1 MYEHSFAEPVT
12 LTKPEHLTSLATS
25 GVLVSVEVNL
35 WSATKLDQGISD
47 EVTTSKNAVSAAGR
61 YTKNLLANNP
71 KHKALMNYRQTVAN
85 WMKRMTYDWNG
96 DQRYLPTP
104 EVPKFM
110 AEWRQHEAGF
120 ATLFKDFDD
129 SYEDIISDM
138 AFKAAGLGD
147 MFNRNDYPS
156 RDKMRKKYGIH
167 LYVNDVPLN
176 DYRCAI
182 SRDIAD
188 DLFQVYSSQTQRI
201 VEGIVN
207 DQFKRMKDVMESLS
221 YCCDVD
227 VSVGA
232 DGEQKI
238 KKRKI
243 YDTTVDKA
251 RDMVRLYKE
260 FNLTGNNE
268 LSESI
273 AMLENTLRDVSTE
286 ILRESDLV
294 RSEVKE
300 GVDEILNRFGSFKC
314 FEE

>member
-1 MYEHSFAEPVT
+1 MNQINLE
-12 LTKPEHLTSLATS
+12 KPEHLTSLASS
-25 GVLVSVEVNL
+25 GVLVSVTVNL

-47 EVTTSKNAVSAAGR
+47 EVSTSKNAVSAAGR

-71 KHKALMNYRQTVAN
+71 KHKNLMNYRQTVAN

-96 DQRYLPTP
+96 EQRYLPTP

-110 AEWRQHEAGF
+110 VEYRRHEAAFG
-120 ATLFKDFDD
+120 ALFNDFDA

-147 MFNRNDYPS
+147 MFNRNDYPT
-156 RDKMRKKYGIH
+156 REKMQKKYGIN
-167 LYVNDVPLN
+167 LFVNDVPMN
-176 DYRCAI
+176 DYRVLVAK
-182 SRDIAD
+182 DMAD
-188 DLFQVYSSQTQRI
+188 ELFDVYASQTQRI
-201 VEGIVN
+201 VEGIVT

-221 YCCDVD
+221 FCCDVD

-238 KKRKI
+238 RKRKI

-260 FNLTGNNE
+260 FNLTDNAE

-286 ILRESDLV
+286 TLRESDLV

-314 FEE
+314 FE

>member
-1 MYEHSFAEPVT
+1 MNQINLE
-12 LTKPEHLTSLATS
+12 KPEHLTSLASS
-25 GVLVSVEVNL
+25 GVLVSVTVNL

-47 EVTTSKNAVSAAGR
+47 EVSTSKNAVSAAGR

-71 KHKALMNYRQTVAN
+71 KHKNLMNYRQTVAN

-104 EVPKFM
+104 DVPKFM
-110 AEWRQHEAGF
+110 AEYRQHEVAF
-120 ATLFKDFDD
+120 ASLFKSFDD

-147 MFNRNDYPS
+147 MFNRNDYPT
-156 RDKMRKKYGIH
+156 REKMQKKYGIN
-167 LYVNDVPLN
+167 LFVNDVPMN
-176 DYRCAI
+176 DYRVLVAK
-182 SRDIAD
+182 DMAD
-188 DLFQVYSSQTQRI
+188 ELFDVYASQTQRI

-221 YCCDVD
+221 FCCDVD

-260 FNLTGNNE
+260 FNLSNNAE

-273 AMLENTLRDVSTE
+273 AMLESTLRDVSAE

>member
-1 MYEHSFAEPVT
+1 MNQINLE
-12 LTKPEHLTSLATS
+12 KPEHLTSLASS
-25 GVLVSVEVNL
+25 GVLVSVTVNL

-47 EVTTSKNAVSAAGR
+47 EVSTSKNAVSAAGR

-96 DQRYLPTP
+96 DQRYLPSP

-110 AEWRQHEAGF
+110 TEYRQHEAAFG
-120 ATLFKDFDD
+120 ALFNDFDA

-147 MFNRNDYPS
+147 MFNRNDYPT
-156 RDKMRKKYGIH
+156 REKMQKKYGIN
-167 LYVNDVPLN
+167 LFVNDVPMN
-176 DYRCAI
+176 DYRVLVAK
-182 SRDIAD
+182 DMAD
-188 DLFQVYSSQTQRI
+188 ELFDVYASQTQRI
-201 VEGIVN
+201 VEGIVT

-221 YCCDVD
+221 FCCDVD

-238 KKRKI
+238 RKRKI

-260 FNLTGNNE
+260 FNLTDNAE

-286 ILRESDLV
+286 TLRESDLV

>member
-1 MYEHSFAEPVT
+1 MNQINLE
-12 LTKPEHLTSLATS
+12 KPEHLTSLASS
-25 GVLVSVEVNL
+25 GVLVSVTVNL

-47 EVTTSKNAVSAAGR
+47 EVSTSKNAVSAAGR

-71 KHKALMNYRQTVAN
+71 KHKNLMNYRQTVAN

-96 DQRYLPTP
+96 DQHYLPTP
-104 EVPKFM
+104 DVPKFM
-110 AEWRQHEAGF
+110 AEYRQHEVAF
-120 ATLFKDFDD
+120 ASLFKSFDE

-147 MFNRNDYPS
+147 MFNRNDYPT
-156 RDKMRKKYGIH
+156 REKMQKKYGIN
-167 LYVNDVPLN
+167 LFVNDVPMN
-176 DYRCAI
+176 DYRVLVAK
-182 SRDIAD
+182 DMAD
-188 DLFQVYSSQTQRI
+188 ELFDVYASQTQRI
-201 VEGIVN
+201 VEGIVT

-221 YCCDVD
+221 FCCDVD
-227 VSVGA
+227 ISFDA
-232 DGEQKI
+232 NGEQKTR
-238 KKRKI
+238 KRKI

-260 FNLTGNNE
+260 FNLTDNAE

>member
-1 MYEHSFAEPVT
+1 MNQISLE
-12 LTKPEHLTSLATS
+12 KPEHLTSLASS
-25 GVLVSVEVNL
+25 GVLVSVTVNL

-47 EVTTSKNAVSAAGR
+47 EVSTSKNAVSAAGR

-104 EVPKFM
+104 DVPKFM
-110 AEWRQHEAGF
+110 AEYRQHEAAFGS
-120 ATLFKDFDD
+120 LFNDFDA

-147 MFNRNDYPS
+147 MFNRNDYPT
-156 RDKMRKKYGIH
+156 RDKMRKKYGIS
-167 LYVNDVPLN
+167 LFVNDVPMN
-176 DYRCAI
+176 DYRVLVAK
-182 SRDIAD
+182 DMAD
-188 DLFQVYSSQTQRI
+188 ELFDVYASQTQRI
-201 VEGIVN
+201 VEGIVT
-207 DQFKRMKDVMESLS
+207 DQFQRMKDVMESLS
-221 YCCDVD
+221 FCCDVD

-238 KKRKI
+238 RKRKI
-243 YDTTVDKA
+243 YDSTVEKA

-260 FNLTGNNE
+260 FNLTNNAE

-314 FEE
+314 FE

>member
-1 MYEHSFAEPVT
+1 MNQINLE
-12 LTKPEHLTSLATS
+12 KPEHLTSLASS
-25 GVLVSVEVNL
+25 GVLVSVTVNL

-47 EVTTSKNAVSAAGR
+47 EVSTSKNAVSAAGR

-96 DQRYLPTP
+96 DQRYLPSP

-110 AEWRQHEAGF
+110 TEYRQHEAAFG
-120 ATLFKDFDD
+120 ALFNDFDA

-147 MFNRNDYPS
+147 MFNRNDYPT
-156 RDKMRKKYGIH
+156 REKMQKKYGIN
-167 LYVNDVPLN
+167 LFVNDVPMN
-176 DYRCAI
+176 DYRVLVAK
-182 SRDIAD
+182 DMAD
-188 DLFQVYSSQTQRI
+188 ELFDVYASQTQRI
-201 VEGIVN
+201 VEGIVT

-221 YCCDVD
+221 FCCDVD

-238 KKRKI
+238 RKRKI

-286 ILRESDLV
+286 TLRESDLV

>member
-1 MYEHSFAEPVT
+1 MNQINLE
-12 LTKPEHLTSLATS
+12 KPEHLTSLASS
-25 GVLVSVEVNL
+25 GVLVSVTVNL

-47 EVTTSKNAVSAAGR
+47 EVSTSKNAVSAAGR

-104 EVPKFM
+104 DVPKFM
-110 AEWRQHEAGF
+110 VEYRQHEKAFG
-120 ATLFKDFDD
+120 ALFKSFDD

-147 MFNRNDYPS
+147 MFNRNDYPT
-156 RDKMRKKYGIH
+156 REKMQKKYGIN
-167 LYVNDVPLN
+167 LFVNDVPMN
-176 DYRCAI
+176 DYRVLVAK
-182 SRDIAD
+182 DMAD
-188 DLFQVYSSQTQRI
+188 ELFDVYASQTQRI

-221 YCCDVD
+221 FCCDVD

-238 KKRKI
+238 RKRKI

>member
-1 MYEHSFAEPVT
+1 MNQINLE
-12 LTKPEHLTSLATS
+12 KPEHLTSLASS
-25 GVLVSVEVNL
+25 GVLVSVTVNL

-47 EVTTSKNAVSAAGR
+47 EVSTSKNAVSAAGR

-71 KHKALMNYRQTVAN
+71 KHKNLMNYRQTVAN

-104 EVPKFM
+104 DVPKFM
-110 AEWRQHEAGF
+110 TEYRQHQAAFG
-120 ATLFKDFDD
+120 ALFNDFDA

-147 MFNRNDYPS
+147 MFNRNDYPT
-156 RDKMRKKYGIH
+156 REKMQKKYGIN
-167 LYVNDVPLN
+167 LFVNDVPMN
-176 DYRCAI
+176 DYRVLVAK
-182 SRDIAD
+182 DMAD
-188 DLFQVYSSQTQRI
+188 ELFDVYASQTQRI
-201 VEGIVN
+201 VDGIVT

-221 YCCDVD
+221 FCCDVD

-238 KKRKI
+238 RKRKI

-260 FNLTGNNE
+260 FNLTDNAE

-286 ILRESDLV
+286 TLRESDLV

>member
-1 MYEHSFAEPVT
+1 MNQINLE
-12 LTKPEHLTSLATS
+12 KPQHLTSLASS
-25 GVLVSVEVNL
+25 GVLVSVEVKL

-96 DQRYLPTP
+96 DQHYLPTP
-104 EVPKFM
+104 DVPKFM
-110 AEWRQHEAGF
+110 AEWRQHEKAF
-120 ATLFKDFDD
+120 ASLFKSFDD

-138 AFKAAGLGD
+138 AFQAAGLGD

-156 RDKMRKKYGIH
+156 REKMQKKYSIN
-167 LYVNDVPLN
+167 LYVNDVPMN
-176 DYRCAI
+176 DYRVLVAK
-182 SRDIAD
+182 DMAD
-188 DLFQVYSSQTQRI
+188 ELFDVYASQTQRI
-201 VEGIVN
+201 VEGIVT

-227 VSVGA
+227 ESI
-232 DGEQKI
+232 DNNGEKKF

-243 YDTTVDKA
+243 YDTTVEKA
-251 RDMVRLYKE
+251 KDMVRLYKE
-260 FNLTGNNE
+260 FNLTGDAE
-268 LSESI
+268 LASSI
-273 AMLENTLRDVSTE
+273 AMLENTLRDVTVDM
-286 ILRESDLV
+286 LRESDFA

-314 FEE
+314 FTE

>member
-1 MYEHSFAEPVT
+1 MNQINLE
-12 LTKPEHLTSLATS
+12 KPEHLTSLASS
-25 GVLVSVEVNL
+25 GVLVSVTVNL

-47 EVTTSKNAVSAAGR
+47 EVSTSKNAVSAAGR

-71 KHKALMNYRQTVAN
+71 KHKNLMNYRQTVAN

-104 EVPKFM
+104 DVPKFM
-110 AEWRQHEAGF
+110 TEYRQHQAAFG
-120 ATLFKDFDD
+120 ALFNDFDA

-147 MFNRNDYPS
+147 MFNRNDYPT
-156 RDKMRKKYGIH
+156 REKMQKKYGIN
-167 LYVNDVPLN
+167 LFVNDVPMN
-176 DYRCAI
+176 DYRVLVAK
-182 SRDIAD
+182 DMAD
-188 DLFQVYSSQTQRI
+188 ELFDVYASQTQRI
-201 VEGIVN
+201 VEGIVT

-221 YCCDVD
+221 FCCDVD

-238 KKRKI
+238 RKRKI

-260 FNLTGNNE
+260 FNLTDNAE

-286 ILRESDLV
+286 TLRESDLV

>member
-1 MYEHSFAEPVT
+1 MNQINLE
-12 LTKPEHLTSLATS
+12 KPEHLTSLASS
-25 GVLVSVEVNL
+25 GVLVSVTVNL

-47 EVTTSKNAVSAAGR
+47 EVSTSKNAVSAAGR

-104 EVPKFM
+104 DVPKFM
-110 AEWRQHEAGF
+110 TEYRQHQAAFG
-120 ATLFKDFDD
+120 ALFNDFDA

-147 MFNRNDYPS
+147 MFNRNDYPT
-156 RDKMRKKYGIH
+156 REKMQKKYGIH
-167 LYVNDVPLN
+167 LFVNDVPMN
-176 DYRCAI
+176 DYRVLVAK
-182 SRDIAD
+182 DMAD
-188 DLFQVYSSQTQRI
+188 ELFDVYASQTQRI
-201 VEGIVN
+201 VEGIVT
-207 DQFKRMKDVMESLS
+207 DQFQRMKDVMESLS
-221 YCCDVD
+221 FCCDVD

-238 KKRKI
+238 RKRKI
-243 YDTTVDKA
+243 YDSTVEKA

-260 FNLTGNNE
+260 FNLTGNAE

-273 AMLENTLRDVSTE
+273 AMLENTLRDVNAE

>member
-1 MYEHSFAEPVT
+1 MNQINLE
-12 LTKPEHLTSLATS
+12 KPEHLTSLASS
-25 GVLVSVEVNL
+25 GVLVSVTVNL

-47 EVTTSKNAVSAAGR
+47 EVSTSKNAVSAAGR

-96 DQRYLPTP
+96 DQRYLPSP

-110 AEWRQHEAGF
+110 AEYRQHEAAFG
-120 ATLFKDFDD
+120 ALFNDFDA

-147 MFNRNDYPS
+147 MFNRNDYPT
-156 RDKMRKKYGIH
+156 REKMQKKYGIN
-167 LYVNDVPLN
+167 LFVNDVPMN
-176 DYRCAI
+176 DYRVLVAK
-182 SRDIAD
+182 DMAD
-188 DLFQVYSSQTQRI
+188 ELFDVYASQTQRI
-201 VEGIVN
+201 VEGIVT

-221 YCCDVD
+221 FCCDVD

-238 KKRKI
+238 RKRKI

-260 FNLTGNNE
+260 FNLTDNAE

>member
-1 MYEHSFAEPVT
+1 MNQINLE
-12 LTKPEHLTSLATS
+12 KPEHLTSLASS
-25 GVLVSVEVNL
+25 GVLVSVTVNL

-47 EVTTSKNAVSAAGR
+47 EVSTSKNAVSAAGR

-71 KHKALMNYRQTVAN
+71 KHKNLMNYRQTVAN

-96 DQRYLPTP
+96 DQRYLPSP

-110 AEWRQHEAGF
+110 TEYRQHEAAFG
-120 ATLFKDFDD
+120 ALFNDFDA

-147 MFNRNDYPS
+147 MFNRNDYPT
-156 RDKMRKKYGIH
+156 REKMQKKYGIN
-167 LYVNDVPLN
+167 LFVNDVPMN
-176 DYRCAI
+176 DYRVLVAK
-182 SRDIAD
+182 DMAD
-188 DLFQVYSSQTQRI
+188 ELFDVYASQTQRI

-221 YCCDVD
+221 FCCDVD

-238 KKRKI
+238 RKRKI

-260 FNLTGNNE
+260 FNLTDNVE

-286 ILRESDLV
+286 TLRESDLV

>member
-1 MYEHSFAEPVT
+1 MNQINLE
-12 LTKPEHLTSLATS
+12 KPQHLTSLASS
-25 GVLVSVEVNL
+25 GVLVSVTVNL

-47 EVTTSKNAVSAAGR
+47 EVSTSKNAVSAAGR

-71 KHKALMNYRQTVAN
+71 KHKNLMNYRQTVAN

-104 EVPKFM
+104 DVPKFM
-110 AEWRQHEAGF
+110 TEYRQHEAAFG
-120 ATLFKDFDD
+120 ALFNDFDA

-147 MFNRNDYPS
+147 MFNRNDYPT
-156 RDKMRKKYGIH
+156 REKMRKKYGIN
-167 LYVNDVPLN
+167 LFVNDVPMN
-176 DYRCAI
+176 DYRVLVAK
-182 SRDIAD
+182 DMAD
-188 DLFQVYSSQTQRI
+188 ELFDVYASQTQRI

-221 YCCDVD
+221 FCCDVEESID
-227 VSVGA
+227 SNG
-232 DGEQKI
+232 DK
-238 KKRKI
+238 KFRKRKI
-243 YDTTVDKA
+243 YDSTVEKA

-260 FNLTGNNE
+260 FNLSNNAE

-273 AMLENTLRDVSTE
+273 AMLENTLRDVSAE
-286 ILRESDLV
+286 VLRESDLV

>member
-1 MYEHSFAEPVT
+1 MNQINLE
-12 LTKPEHLTSLATS
+12 KPEHLTSLASS
-25 GVLVSVEVNL
+25 GVLVSVTVNL

-47 EVTTSKNAVSAAGR
+47 EVSTSKNAVSAAGR

-71 KHKALMNYRQTVAN
+71 KHKNLMNYRQTVAN

-104 EVPKFM
+104 DVPKFM
-110 AEWRQHEAGF
+110 AEYRQHQAAFG
-120 ATLFKDFDD
+120 ALFNDFDA

-147 MFNRNDYPS
+147 MFNRNDYPT
-156 RDKMRKKYGIH
+156 REKMQKKYGIN
-167 LYVNDVPLN
+167 LFVNDVPMN
-176 DYRCAI
+176 DYRVLVAK
-182 SRDIAD
+182 DMAD
-188 DLFQVYSSQTQRI
+188 ELFDVYASQTQRI
-201 VEGIVN
+201 VEGIVT

-221 YCCDVD
+221 FCCDVD

-238 KKRKI
+238 RKRKI

-260 FNLTGNNE
+260 FNLTDNTE

-273 AMLENTLRDVSTE
+273 AMLENTLRDVNTE
-286 ILRESDLV
+286 MLRESDLV

>member
-1 MYEHSFAEPVT
+1 MNQINLE
-12 LTKPEHLTSLATS
+12 KPEHLTSLASS
-25 GVLVSVEVNL
+25 GMLVSVEVNL

-47 EVTTSKNAVSAAGR
+47 EVTTAKNAVSAAGR

-85 WMKRMTYDWNG
+85 WLKRVTYDWNG
-96 DQRYLPTP
+96 AQRYLPTP

-110 AEWRQHEAGF
+110 VEWRQHEVAF
-120 ATLFKDFDD
+120 LSLFKSFDD

-147 MFNRNDYPS
+147 MFNRNDYPT
-156 RDKMRKKYGIH
+156 RDKMQKKYGIH

-188 DLFQVYSSQTQRI
+188 DLFQVYSGQTQRI

-221 YCCDVD
+221 FCCDVEESID
-227 VSVGA
+227 NN
-232 DGEQKI
+232 GEK
-238 KKRKI
+238 KFRKRKI
-243 YDTTVDKA
+243 YDSTVEKA

-260 FNLTGNNE
+260 FNLTDNAE

-273 AMLENTLRDVSTE
+273 AMLENTLRDVNTE
-286 ILRESDLV
+286 MLRESDFV

>member
-1 MYEHSFAEPVT
+1 
-12 LTKPEHLTSLATS
+12 
-25 GVLVSVEVNL
+25 
-35 WSATKLDQGISD
+35 
-47 EVTTSKNAVSAAGR
+47 
-61 YTKNLLANNP
+61 
-71 KHKALMNYRQTVAN
+71 
-85 WMKRMTYDWNG
+85 MTYDWNG

-110 AEWRQHEAGF
+110 VEWRQHEAGF
-120 ATLFKDFDD
+120 ATLFKSFDD

-167 LYVNDVPLN
+167 LYVNDVPMN

-238 KKRKI
+238 RKRKI

-260 FNLTGNNE
+260 FNLTDNAE

-286 ILRESDLV
+286 TLRESDLV

>member
-1 MYEHSFAEPVT
+1 MNQINLE
-12 LTKPEHLTSLATS
+12 KPEHLTSLASS
-25 GVLVSVEVNL
+25 GVLVSVTVNL

-47 EVTTSKNAVSAAGR
+47 EVSTSKNAVSAAGR

-96 DQRYLPTP
+96 DQHYLPTP
-104 EVPKFM
+104 DVPKFM
-110 AEWRQHEAGF
+110 TEYRLHEKAFG
-120 ATLFKDFDD
+120 ALFNDFDA

-147 MFNRNDYPS
+147 MFNRNDYPT
-156 RDKMRKKYGIH
+156 REKMQKKYGIN
-167 LYVNDVPLN
+167 LFVNDVPMN
-176 DYRCAI
+176 DYRVLVAK
-182 SRDIAD
+182 DMAD
-188 DLFQVYSSQTQRI
+188 ELFDVYASQTQRI
-201 VEGIVN
+201 VEGIVT

-221 YCCDVD
+221 FCCDVD

-238 KKRKI
+238 RKRKI

-260 FNLTGNNE
+260 FNLTDNAE

>member
-1 MYEHSFAEPVT
+1 MDQISLE
-12 LTKPEHLTSLATS
+12 KPEHLTSLASS
-25 GVLVSVEVNL
+25 GVLVSVTVNL

-47 EVTTSKNAVSAAGR
+47 EVSTSKNAVSAAGR

-71 KHKALMNYRQTVAN
+71 KHKNLMNYRQTVAN

-96 DQRYLPTP
+96 DQRYLPSP
-104 EVPKFM
+104 DVPKFM
-110 AEWRQHEAGF
+110 AEYRQHKVAFG
-120 ATLFKDFDD
+120 ALFNDFDV

-147 MFNRNDYPS
+147 MFNRNDYPT
-156 RDKMRKKYGIH
+156 REKMQKKYGIN
-167 LYVNDVPLN
+167 LFVNDVPMN
-176 DYRCAI
+176 DYRVLVAK
-182 SRDIAD
+182 DMAD
-188 DLFQVYSSQTQRI
+188 ELFDVYASQTQRI

-221 YCCDVD
+221 FCCDVD

-238 KKRKI
+238 RKRKI
-243 YDTTVDKA
+243 YDSTVEKA

-260 FNLTGNNE
+260 FNLTDNAE

-273 AMLENTLRDVSTE
+273 AMLESTLRDVSAD

>member
-1 MYEHSFAEPVT
+1 MNQISLE
-12 LTKPEHLTSLATS
+12 KPKHLTSLASS
-25 GVLVSVEVNL
+25 GVLVSVTVNL

-47 EVTTSKNAVSAAGR
+47 EVSTSKNAVSAAGR

-71 KHKALMNYRQTVAN
+71 KHKNLMNYRQTVAN

-104 EVPKFM
+104 DVPKFM
-110 AEWRQHEAGF
+110 AEYRQHEAAFG
-120 ATLFKDFDD
+120 ALFNDFDA

-147 MFNRNDYPS
+147 MFNRNDYPT
-156 RDKMRKKYGIH
+156 REKMQKKYGIN
-167 LYVNDVPLN
+167 LFVNDVPMN
-176 DYRCAI
+176 DYRVLVAK
-182 SRDIAD
+182 DMAD
-188 DLFQVYSSQTQRI
+188 ELFDVYASQTQRI

-221 YCCDVD
+221 FCCDVD

-238 KKRKI
+238 RKRKI

-260 FNLTGNNE
+260 FNLTDNAE

-286 ILRESDLV
+286 TLRESDLV

>member
-1 MYEHSFAEPVT
+1 MNQINLE
-12 LTKPEHLTSLATS
+12 KPEHLTSLASS
-25 GVLVSVEVNL
+25 GVLVSVTVNL

-47 EVTTSKNAVSAAGR
+47 EVSTSKNAVSAAGR

-71 KHKALMNYRQTVAN
+71 KHKNLMNYRQTVAN

-104 EVPKFM
+104 DVPKFM
-110 AEWRQHEAGF
+110 AEYRQHEVAF
-120 ATLFKDFDD
+120 ASLFKSFDD

-147 MFNRNDYPS
+147 MFNRNDYPT
-156 RDKMRKKYGIH
+156 REKMQKKYGIN
-167 LYVNDVPLN
+167 LFVNDVPMN
-176 DYRCAI
+176 DYRVLVAK
-182 SRDIAD
+182 DMAD
-188 DLFQVYSSQTQRI
+188 ELFDVYASQTQRI

-221 YCCDVD
+221 FCCDVD

-243 YDTTVDKA
+243 YDSTVEKA

-260 FNLTGNNE
+260 FNLSNNAE

-273 AMLENTLRDVSTE
+273 AMLESTLRDVSAE

>member
-1 MYEHSFAEPVT
+1 MNQINLE
-12 LTKPEHLTSLATS
+12 KPEHLTSLASS
-25 GVLVSVEVNL
+25 GVLVSVTVNL

-47 EVTTSKNAVSAAGR
+47 EVSTSKNAVSAAGR

-71 KHKALMNYRQTVAN
+71 KHKNLMNYRQTVAN
-85 WMKRMTYDWNG
+85 WMKRMTYDWNA
-96 DQRYLPTP
+96 DHRYLPTP
-104 EVPKFM
+104 DVPKFM
-110 AEWRQHEAGF
+110 TEYRQHEAAFG
-120 ATLFKDFDD
+120 ALFNDFDA

-147 MFNRNDYPS
+147 MFNRNDYPT
-156 RDKMRKKYGIH
+156 REKMQKKYGIN
-167 LYVNDVPLN
+167 LFVNDVPMN
-176 DYRCAI
+176 DYRVLVAK
-182 SRDIAD
+182 DMAD
-188 DLFQVYSSQTQRI
+188 ELFDVYASQTQRI
-201 VEGIVN
+201 VEGIVT

-221 YCCDVD
+221 FCCDVD

-238 KKRKI
+238 RKRKI

-260 FNLTGNNE
+260 FNLTDNAE

-286 ILRESDLV
+286 TLRESDLV

>member
-1 MYEHSFAEPVT
+1 MNQINLE
-12 LTKPEHLTSLATS
+12 KPEHLTSLASS
-25 GVLVSVEVNL
+25 GVLVSVTVNL

-47 EVTTSKNAVSAAGR
+47 EVSTSKNAVSAAGR

-71 KHKALMNYRQTVAN
+71 KHKNLMNYRQTVAN

-104 EVPKFM
+104 DVPKFM
-110 AEWRQHEAGF
+110 AEYRQHEVAF
-120 ATLFKDFDD
+120 ASLFKSFDE

-147 MFNRNDYPS
+147 MFNRNDYPT
-156 RDKMRKKYGIH
+156 REKMQKKYGIN
-167 LYVNDVPLN
+167 LFVNDVPMN
-176 DYRCAI
+176 DYRVLVAK
-182 SRDIAD
+182 DMAD
-188 DLFQVYSSQTQRI
+188 ELFDVYASQTQRI

-221 YCCDVD
+221 FCCDVD

-260 FNLTGNNE
+260 FNLSNNAE

-273 AMLENTLRDVSTE
+273 AMLESTLRDVSAE

-300 GVDEILNRFGSFKC
+300 GVDEIPNRFGSFKC

>member
-1 MYEHSFAEPVT
+1 MNQINLE
-12 LTKPEHLTSLATS
+12 KPEHLTSLASS
-25 GVLVSVEVNL
+25 GVLVSVTVNL

-47 EVTTSKNAVSAAGR
+47 EVSTSKNAVSAAGR

-71 KHKALMNYRQTVAN
+71 KHKNLMNYRQTVAN

-96 DQRYLPTP
+96 DQHYLPTP
-104 EVPKFM
+104 DVPKFM
-110 AEWRQHEAGF
+110 AEYRQHEVAF
-120 ATLFKDFDD
+120 ASLFKSFDE

-147 MFNRNDYPS
+147 MFNRNDYPT
-156 RDKMRKKYGIH
+156 REKMQKKYGIN
-167 LYVNDVPLN
+167 LFVNDVPMN
-176 DYRCAI
+176 DYRVLVAK
-182 SRDIAD
+182 DMAD
-188 DLFQVYSSQTQRI
+188 ELFDVYASQTQRI
-201 VEGIVN
+201 VEGIVT

-221 YCCDVD
+221 FCCDVD
-227 VSVGA
+227 ISFDA
-232 DGEQKI
+232 NGEQKTR
-238 KKRKI
+238 KRKI

-260 FNLTGNNE
+260 FNLTDNAE

-286 ILRESDLV
+286 TLRESDLV

>member
-1 MYEHSFAEPVT
+1 MNQINLE
-12 LTKPEHLTSLATS
+12 KPEHLTSLASS
-25 GVLVSVEVNL
+25 GVLVSVTVNL

-47 EVTTSKNAVSAAGR
+47 EVSTSKNAVSAAGR

-104 EVPKFM
+104 DVPKFM
-110 AEWRQHEAGF
+110 TEYRLHEKAFG
-120 ATLFKDFDD
+120 ALFNDFDA

-147 MFNRNDYPS
+147 MFNRNDYPT
-156 RDKMRKKYGIH
+156 REKMQKKYGIN
-167 LYVNDVPLN
+167 LFVNDVPMN
-176 DYRCAI
+176 DYRVLVAK
-182 SRDIAD
+182 DMAD
-188 DLFQVYSSQTQRI
+188 ELFDVYASQTQRI

-221 YCCDVD
+221 FCCDVD

-238 KKRKI
+238 RKRKI

-260 FNLTGNNE
+260 FNLTDNAE

-286 ILRESDLV
+286 TLRESDLV

>member
-1 MYEHSFAEPVT
+1 MNQINLE
-12 LTKPEHLTSLATS
+12 KPEHLTSLASS
-25 GVLVSVEVNL
+25 GVLVSVTVNL

-47 EVTTSKNAVSAAGR
+47 EVSTSKNAVSAAGR

-71 KHKALMNYRQTVAN
+71 KHKNLMNYRQTVAN

-104 EVPKFM
+104 DVPKFM
-110 AEWRQHEAGF
+110 AEYRQHEKAFG
-120 ATLFKDFDD
+120 ALFNDFDA

-147 MFNRNDYPS
+147 MFNRNDYPT
-156 RDKMRKKYGIH
+156 REKMQKKYGIN
-167 LYVNDVPLN
+167 LFVNDVPMN
-176 DYRCAI
+176 DYRVLVAK
-182 SRDIAD
+182 DMAD
-188 DLFQVYSSQTQRI
+188 ELFDVYASQTQRI
-201 VEGIVN
+201 VEGIVT

-221 YCCDVD
+221 FCCDVD

-238 KKRKI
+238 RKRKI

>member
-1 MYEHSFAEPVT
+1 
-12 LTKPEHLTSLATS
+12 
-25 GVLVSVEVNL
+25 
-35 WSATKLDQGISD
+35 
-47 EVTTSKNAVSAAGR
+47 
-61 YTKNLLANNP
+61 LANNP
-71 KHKALMNYRQTVAN
+71 KHKNLMNYRQTVAN

-104 EVPKFM
+104 DVPKFM
-110 AEWRQHEAGF
+110 TEYRLHEKAFG
-120 ATLFKDFDD
+120 ALFNDFDA

-147 MFNRNDYPS
+147 MFNRNDYPT
-156 RDKMRKKYGIH
+156 REKMQKKYGIN
-167 LYVNDVPLN
+167 LFVNDVPMN
-176 DYRCAI
+176 DYRVLVAK
-182 SRDIAD
+182 DMAD
-188 DLFQVYSSQTQRI
+188 ELFDVYASQTQRI
-201 VEGIVN
+201 VEGIVT

-221 YCCDVD
+221 FCCDVD

-238 KKRKI
+238 RKRKI

-260 FNLTGNNE
+260 FNLTDNAE

-273 AMLENTLRDVSTE
+273 VMLENTLRDVSAD

>member
-1 MYEHSFAEPVT
+1 MNQINLE
-12 LTKPEHLTSLATS
+12 KPEHLTSLASS
-25 GVLVSVEVNL
+25 GVLVSVTVNL

-47 EVTTSKNAVSAAGR
+47 EVSTSKNAVSAAGR

-71 KHKALMNYRQTVAN
+71 KHKNLMNYRQTVAN

-104 EVPKFM
+104 DVPKFM
-110 AEWRQHEAGF
+110 TEYRQHQAAFG
-120 ATLFKDFDD
+120 ALFNDFDA

-147 MFNRNDYPS
+147 MFNRNDYPT
-156 RDKMRKKYGIH
+156 REKMQKKYGIN
-167 LYVNDVPLN
+167 LFVNDVPMN
-176 DYRCAI
+176 DYRVLVAK
-182 SRDIAD
+182 DMAD
-188 DLFQVYSSQTQRI
+188 ELFDVYASQTQRI
-201 VEGIVN
+201 VEGIVT

-221 YCCDVD
+221 FCCDVD

-238 KKRKI
+238 RKRKI

-260 FNLTGNNE
+260 FNLTGNAE

-286 ILRESDLV
+286 TLRESDLV

>member
-1 MYEHSFAEPVT
+1 MNQINLE
-12 LTKPEHLTSLATS
+12 KPEHLTSLASS
-25 GVLVSVEVNL
+25 GVLVSVTVNL

-47 EVTTSKNAVSAAGR
+47 EVSTSKNAVSAAGR

-104 EVPKFM
+104 DVPKFM
-110 AEWRQHEAGF
+110 AEYRQHGTAF
-120 ATLFKDFDD
+120 ASLFKSFDD

-147 MFNRNDYPS
+147 MFNRNDYPT
-156 RDKMRKKYGIH
+156 REKMQKKYGIN
-167 LYVNDVPLN
+167 LFVNDVPMN
-176 DYRCAI
+176 DYRVLVAK
-182 SRDIAD
+182 DMAD
-188 DLFQVYSSQTQRI
+188 ELFDVYASQTQRI

-221 YCCDVD
+221 FCCDVD

-238 KKRKI
+238 RKRKI

-260 FNLTGNNE
+260 FNLTDNAE

-273 AMLENTLRDVSTE
+273 AMLENTLRDVSAD

>member
-96 DQRYLPTP
+96 DQRYLPP
-104 EVPKFM
+104 PDVPKFM
-110 AEWRQHEAGF
+110 VEYRQHEVAF
-120 ATLFKDFDD
+120 ASLFKSFDD

-147 MFNRNDYPS
+147 MFNRDDYPT
-156 RDKMRKKYGIH
+156 REKMQKKYGIN
-167 LYVNDVPLN
+167 LFVNDVPMN
-176 DYRCAI
+176 DYRVLVAK
-182 SRDIAD
+182 DMAD
-188 DLFQVYSSQTQRI
+188 ELFDVYASQTQRI

-221 YCCDVD
+221 FCCDVD

-238 KKRKI
+238 RKRKI

-260 FNLTGNNE
+260 FNLTDNAE

-286 ILRESDLV
+286 TLRESDLV

>member
-1 MYEHSFAEPVT
+1 MDQISLE
-12 LTKPEHLTSLATS
+12 KPEHLTSLASS
-25 GVLVSVEVNL
+25 GVLVSVTVNL

-47 EVTTSKNAVSAAGR
+47 EVSTSKNAVSAAGR

-71 KHKALMNYRQTVAN
+71 KHKNLMNYRQTVAN

-96 DQRYLPTP
+96 DQRYLPSP
-104 EVPKFM
+104 DVPKFM
-110 AEWRQHEAGF
+110 AEYRQHEVAF
-120 ATLFKDFDD
+120 ASLFKSFDE

-147 MFNRNDYPS
+147 MFNRNDYPT
-156 RDKMRKKYGIH
+156 REKMQKKYGIN
-167 LYVNDVPLN
+167 LFVNDVPMN
-176 DYRCAI
+176 DYRVLVAK
-182 SRDIAD
+182 DMAD
-188 DLFQVYSSQTQRI
+188 ELFDVYASQTQRI

-221 YCCDVD
+221 FCCDVD

-238 KKRKI
+238 RKRKI

-260 FNLTGNNE
+260 FNLTDNAE

-273 AMLENTLRDVSTE
+273 AMLENTLRDVSAE

>member
-1 MYEHSFAEPVT
+1 MNQINLE
-12 LTKPEHLTSLATS
+12 KPEHLTSLASS
-25 GVLVSVEVNL
+25 GVLVSVTVNL

-47 EVTTSKNAVSAAGR
+47 EVSTSKNAVSAAGR

-71 KHKALMNYRQTVAN
+71 KHKNLMNYRQTVAN

-96 DQRYLPTP
+96 DQHYLPTP
-104 EVPKFM
+104 DVPKFM
-110 AEWRQHEAGF
+110 AEYRQHEVAF
-120 ATLFKDFDD
+120 ASLFKSFDE

-147 MFNRNDYPS
+147 MFNRNDYPT
-156 RDKMRKKYGIH
+156 REKMQKKYGIN
-167 LYVNDVPLN
+167 LFVNDVPMN
-176 DYRCAI
+176 DYRVLVAK
-182 SRDIAD
+182 DMAD
-188 DLFQVYSSQTQRI
+188 ELFDVYASQTQRI
-201 VEGIVN
+201 VEGIVT

-221 YCCDVD
+221 FCCDVD
-227 VSVGA
+227 ISFGA
-232 DGEQKI
+232 NGEQKTR
-238 KKRKI
+238 KRKI

-260 FNLTGNNE
+260 FNLTDNAE

-286 ILRESDLV
+286 TLRESDLV

>member
-1 MYEHSFAEPVT
+1 MNQINLE
-12 LTKPEHLTSLATS
+12 KPQHLTSLATS

-85 WMKRMTYDWNG
+85 WLKRVTYDWNG
-96 DQRYLPTP
+96 AQRYLPTP

-110 AEWRQHEAGF
+110 AEYRQHEVGF
-120 ATLFKDFDD
+120 ASLFKSFDD

-156 RDKMRKKYGIH
+156 REKMQKKYGIH

-188 DLFQVYSSQTQRI
+188 DLFQVYSGQTQRI

-221 YCCDVD
+221 FCCDVEESID
-227 VSVGA
+227 NN
-232 DGEQKI
+232 GEK
-238 KKRKI
+238 KFRKRKI
-243 YDTTVDKA
+243 YDSTVEKA

-260 FNLTGNNE
+260 FNLTNNAE

-273 AMLENTLRDVSTE
+273 AMLENTLRDVSVET
-286 ILRESDLV
+286 LRESDLV

-300 GVDEILNRFGSFKC
+300 SVEEILNRFGSFKC

>member
-1 MYEHSFAEPVT
+1 MNQINLE
-12 LTKPEHLTSLATS
+12 KPEHLTSLASS
-25 GVLVSVEVNL
+25 GVLVSVTVNL

-47 EVTTSKNAVSAAGR
+47 EVSTSKNAVSAAGR

-71 KHKALMNYRQTVAN
+71 KHKNLMNYRQTVAN

-104 EVPKFM
+104 DVPKFM
-110 AEWRQHEAGF
+110 TEYRQHEVAFG
-120 ATLFKDFDD
+120 ALFKSFDE

-147 MFNRNDYPS
+147 MFNRNDYPT
-156 RDKMRKKYGIH
+156 REKMQKKYGIN
-167 LYVNDVPLN
+167 LFVNDVPMN
-176 DYRCAI
+176 DYRVLVAK
-182 SRDIAD
+182 DMAD
-188 DLFQVYSSQTQRI
+188 ELFDVYASQTQRI
-201 VEGIVN
+201 VEGIVT

-221 YCCDVD
+221 FCCDVD
-227 VSVGA
+227 ISFDA
-232 DGEQKI
+232 NGEQKTR
-238 KKRKI
+238 KRKI

-260 FNLTGNNE
+260 FNLTDNAE

-286 ILRESDLV
+286 TLRESDLV

>member
-1 MYEHSFAEPVT
+1 MNQINIE
-12 LTKPEHLTSLATS
+12 KPEHLTSLASS
-25 GVLVSVEVNL
+25 GVLVSVTVNL

-47 EVTTSKNAVSAAGR
+47 EVSTSKNAVSAAGR

-104 EVPKFM
+104 DVPKFM
-110 AEWRQHEAGF
+110 TEYRQHQAAFG
-120 ATLFKDFDD
+120 ALFNDFDA

-147 MFNRNDYPS
+147 MFNRNDYPT
-156 RDKMRKKYGIH
+156 REKMQKKYGIH
-167 LYVNDVPLN
+167 LFVNDVPMN
-176 DYRCAI
+176 DYRVLVAK
-182 SRDIAD
+182 DMAD
-188 DLFQVYSSQTQRI
+188 ELFDVYASQTQRI
-201 VEGIVN
+201 VEGIVT
-207 DQFKRMKDVMESLS
+207 DQFQRMKDVMESLS
-221 YCCDVD
+221 FCCDVD

-238 KKRKI
+238 RKRKI
-243 YDTTVDKA
+243 YDSTVEKA

-260 FNLTGNNE
+260 FNLTGNAE

-273 AMLENTLRDVSTE
+273 AMLENTLRDVNAE